1 MAKKQ
6 KRKRNYKREYSQ
18 YHSKPQQKKN
28 RAKRNKARRAALRSR
43 TVKKG
48 DNKEIDHTV
57 PLSKGGSAGKS
68 NTRVTSRTANR
79 KKFVGKGKRKKK
91 STKK

>member
-1 MAKKQ
+1 MAKK
-6 KRKRNYKREYSQ
+6 KRVRNYKREYAR
-18 YHSKPQQKKN
+18 YHSKPGQKKN
-28 RAKRNKARRAALRSR
+28 RAKRNKARRAAIRKG

-57 PLSKGGSAGKS
+57 PLSKGGGSDKD

-79 KKFVGKGKRKKK
+79 KKFNHKGGKKK
-91 STKK
+91 KKK